1 MANPELNIQLKLND
15 KASKKV
21 IGIIKSMKSQNVQL
35 ASSQKKVNTA
45 VNGTTNAFRTLG
57 RVFVGLAIVKGI
69 KDTAKAAIDF
79 ESAFA
84 GVRKTV
90 DATEAE
96 FDQLSK
102 NLRGLSREIPV
113 AVTELARIQELAG
126 QLGVDGVKEL
136 TKFTETIAKISVT
149 TNLTSESASTN
160 FARIANIMQTPLQE
174 VDRLG
179 ASVVDLGNNFATTEA
194 EIVEFAQRIAGAGK
208 VVGLSEADIFAFGA
222 AFSSVGVRAERGGTA
237 VSKAL
242 IKIGDAVE
250 NGGEELALFAEISG
264 QTIDDFQKGWKE
276 DAGKSFALFIE
287 GLGKAGLKGASILR
301 DLELGDQRLV
311 QSFLSVGGA
320 SGILTRALDK
330 SNRAYE
336 ENSALNEEAAKRF
349 GTTASK
355 VQLIK
360 NNITDLQIEIG
371 TKLLPVFDDL
381 LKLTVKY
388 VDLVTGSDL
397 KFTEIGTKLLPVFKG
412 LLDLTAEYFDFVTG
426 ANIKTTK
433 FDVITDAIKKQR
445 KEVERLND
453 AFKQNPLLNDDALP
467 SQNKAR
473 EEQRLRV
480 LEDRGAQALGLSSN
494 LDKQP
499 SLSDSFKD
507 SGLNDPLK
515 AIEDE
520 NSGFSLGGGGGDF
533 GGDPAKAQQ
542 KLNDTLA
549 SLRAQ
554 DSADV
559 AQNEKK
565 KMGSVGEFF
574 KGILGLSRQDQE
586 DKRTASESTVSIFGS
601 TMDGLFALQQ
611 AGGKKSGKLHQALSI
626 GEAVISTAAG
636 VSRAL
641 KDFPFPIN
649 LAIGAIVGAAGAA
662 QIASISSV
670 KFHDGGL
677 IGGKG
682 EGAQGEVGI
691 TAQTGEGILS
701 RRGVQALGA
710 GNLDRLNNGESI
722 GGGGGGVTINIS
734 TLNLSGVSA
743 VEDFGDMI
751 ATQIERGTKYPRG

>member
-336 ENSALNEEAAKRF
+336 ENSALNEEAAERF

-499 SLSDSFKD
+499 SLSDSFNN

-515 AIEDE
+515 SIEDQ
-520 NSGFSLGGGGGDF
+520 SAGFSLGGSFGDSGGGE
-533 GGDPAKAQQ
+533 AEQKAQ
-542 KLNDTLA
+542 LNQQLA
-549 SLRAQ
+549 DLREQ
-554 DSADV
+554 DI
-559 AQNEKK
+559 QNVRESEEKK
-565 KMGSVGEFF
+565 KSLIGGFF
-574 KGILGLSRQDQE
+574 E
-586 DKRTASESTVSIFGS
+586 SIF
-601 TMDGLFALQQ
+601 D
-611 AGGKKSGKLHQALSI
+611 GGKKATKDEADNQGKRVTIFGETIALMTALQKSGSKEAFAISKGLAISESI
-626 GEAVISTAAG
+626 INAHKGI
-636 VSRAL
+636 SRAFA
-641 KDFPFPIN
+641 DHMFPKS
-649 LAIGAIVGAAGAA
+649 AIIAAIVGARAFAEVSA
-662 QIASISSV
+662 ISSQ
-670 KFHDGGL
+670 KFHSGGL
-677 IGGKG
+677 IGGSGSGSQK
-682 EGAQGEVGI
+682 EVGI

-701 RRGVQALGA
+701 RRGVATLGA
-710 GNLDRLNNGESI
+710 DNLERLNNGQDI